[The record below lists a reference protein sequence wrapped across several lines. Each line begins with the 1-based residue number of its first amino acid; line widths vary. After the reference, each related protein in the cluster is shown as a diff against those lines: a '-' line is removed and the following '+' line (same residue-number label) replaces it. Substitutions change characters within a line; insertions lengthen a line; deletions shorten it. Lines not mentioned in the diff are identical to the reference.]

1 MDGMMKPHFLIE
13 RSGVLAL
20 GPPPRLGQSV
30 IRVDPVRSSGVS
42 SAYRDVEFRGHQ
54 PRGLRPGYGAA
65 RNQNKWF
72 KLFHKWRIFH
82 G

>member
-42 SAYRDVEFRGHQ
+42 SAYRDVEFRGH
-54 PRGLRPGYGAA
+54 
-65 RNQNKWF
+65 
-72 KLFHKWRIFH
+72 
-82 G
+82 